1 MIDAILEVSNVGK
14 SYRSY
19 SSDWRRVQGWLT
31 GAPSHFTDHWVLRDV
46 SFKVK
51 RGESI
56 GILGRNG
63 AGKSTLLK
71 MIAGVLVPT
80 EGHVAVRGRI
90 NAILELGMGFNAEF
104 TARQNVLHACGLS
117 GNSRKDIAAAMPGIE
132 QFADI
137 GEYFDMPMRT
147 FSSGM
152 QMRVAF
158 AAATAFRPDI
168 LIVDEALAVGDLSFQ
183 AKCFERISQLR
194 ESGTT
199 LLYVS
204 HAVGDIVKHCERAL
218 FIKDGALAMDGP
230 SREVS
235 NVYLD
240 YMFGNGGKPALPEAR
255 ALSGTPA
262 PFELDHVERFHT
274 RPFYRKDEHRWG
286 IGGAKITDYHIEAGG
301 ELFPA
306 VLQAHQATRI
316 SFKVE
321 FERDVERP
329 LYGLLIKTLEGIY
342 LYGTN
347 SRLASPGTRPKAAG
361 IGETRI
367 VAFTFPLMLN
377 AGAYLAS
384 IGVSDE
390 HDDGEPVPLDRRYD
404 SVLFTVGHSHS
415 GSGIMDLNAQFE
427 LLATGGEA

>member
-1 MIDAILEVSNVGK
+1 MSSAILEVCNAGK

-31 GAPSHFTDHWVLRDV
+31 GSPSHFTDHWVLRGV
-46 SFKVK
+46 SFEV
-51 RGESI
+51 RPGESI

-71 MIAGVLVPT
+71 MIAGVLVPS
-80 EGHVAVRGRI
+80 EGRIAVHGRI
-90 NAILELGMGFNAEF
+90 NAILELGMGFNPDF

-117 GNSRKDIAAAMPGIE
+117 GHGRKEIDAALPGIE
-132 QFADI
+132 QFADV

-183 AKCFERISQLR
+183 SKCFERIAVLR

-204 HAVGDIVKHCERAL
+204 HAVADVVKHCERAL
-218 FIKDGALAMDGP
+218 FIKDGSLAMDGP
-230 SREVS
+230 SRDVS

-240 YMFGNGGKPALPEAR
+240 YMFGSGGKPVLPEPNAT
-255 ALSGTPA
+255 ADTPA
-262 PFELDHVERFHT
+262 PFEADHLERFHT
-274 RPFYRKDEHRWG
+274 RPFYRKEEYRWG
-286 IGGAKITDYHIEAGG
+286 MGGAKITDYHIEAGG
-301 ELFPA
+301 ELFPSA
-306 VLQAHQATRI
+306 IDTHQATRI

-329 LYGLLIKTLEGIY
+329 VYGLLIKTLEGIY

-347 SRLASPGTRPKAAG
+347 SSLAKPNPRPERVANG
-361 IGETRI
+361 DSRV

-377 AGAYLAS
+377 AGAYLIS
-384 IGVSDE
+384 VGVSDE
-390 HDDGEPVPLDRRYD
+390 QDDGETVPMDRRYD
-404 SVLFTVGHSHS
+404 SVLFTVSHRYS
-415 GSGIMDLNAQFE
+415 GSGIMDMDAEFE
-427 LLATGGEA
+427 VVATGAAP

>member
-1 MIDAILEVSNVGK
+1 MNGAILEVVNAGK

-31 GAPSHFTDHWVLRDV
+31 GSPSHFTEHWVLRGV
-46 SFKVK
+46 SFEVK
-51 RGESI
+51 PGESI

-80 EGHVAVRGRI
+80 EGRIAVNGRI
-90 NAILELGMGFNAEF
+90 NAILELGMGFNPDF
-104 TARQNVLHACGLS
+104 TARQNVLHACGLL
-117 GNSRKDIAAAMPGIE
+117 GHGRKEIDAALPGIE
-132 QFADI
+132 QFADV
-137 GEYFDMPMRT
+137 GEYFDKPMRT

-183 AKCFERISQLR
+183 AKCFERISVLR

-204 HAVGDIVKHCERAL
+204 HAVADIVKHCERAL
-218 FIKDGALAMDGP
+218 FIKDGELALDGP
-230 SREVS
+230 SRDVS

-240 YMFGNGGKPALPEAR
+240 YMFGNGGKPALPEAKS
-255 ALSGTPA
+255 LSSTPA
-262 PFELDHVERFHT
+262 PFEPDAVERFHT
-274 RPFYRKDEHRWG
+274 RPFYRKEEHRWG
-286 IGGAKITDYHIEAGG
+286 VGGAKITDYHIESGG
-301 ELFPA
+301 ELFPS
-306 VLQAHQATRI
+306 VLKTHQTVRV

-329 LYGLLIKTLEGIY
+329 VYGLLIKTLEGIY

-347 SRLASPGTRPKAAG
+347 SRLARPNPRPESVG
-361 IGETRI
+361 VGQSLV

-377 AGAYLAS
+377 AGAFLVS
-384 IGVSDE
+384 VGVSDE
-390 HDDGEPVPLDRRYD
+390 RDDGETVPLDRRYD
-404 SVLFTVGHSHS
+404 SVLFTVSHLHS
-415 GSGIMDLNAQFE
+415 GSGIMDMDARFE
-427 LLATGGEA
+427 VSATGEAV